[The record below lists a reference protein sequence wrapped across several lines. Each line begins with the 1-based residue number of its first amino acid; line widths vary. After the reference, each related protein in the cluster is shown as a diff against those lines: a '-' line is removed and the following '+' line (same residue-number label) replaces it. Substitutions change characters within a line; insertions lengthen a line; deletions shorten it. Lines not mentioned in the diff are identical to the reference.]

1 MDYAY
6 MHAMP
11 KTGINIILVLAG
23 MFKFHIKKIGN
34 IAKVKSE
41 IIAQA
46 LYRKVRAMM
55 TSMGTQ

>member
-1 MDYAY
+1 

-23 MFKFHIKKIGN
+23 IFKFHIKKMGN

>member
-1 MDYAY
+1 

-11 KTGINIILVLAG
+11 KTGISITLVLAG
-23 MFKFHIKKIGN
+23 MFKFHIKKMGS

-41 IIAQA
+41 MIAQA
-46 LYRKVRAMM
+46 LYKKVRAMM